1 MRLLGLSMIALAIAS
16 PMMAAAIVPV
26 PEVGAGSAAAA
37 IALLSGGLL
46 VLRARRKK

>member
-1 MRLLGLSMIALAIAS
+1 MKLLGLLMIALAIAS
-16 PMMAAAIVPV
+16 PMMAALVAQV
-26 PEVGAGSAAAA
+26 PEIGAGSAAAA